1 MLTVIVQKRIVAILL
16 IIILLGCK
24 TTPDNNIPIKD
35 TITIKAEDGK
45 AISSDLNGS
54 GYPGDSINLVKML
67 QTGYVFHEEEVWST
81 AHQDKWMGLFKKGN
95 SYYLANT
102 RIQTLK
108 AHDAIVDEDTA
119 TKTGWEILVQH
130 DDTCLYLIE
139 SVSYLQ
145 ERSVQSLSLSNT
157 TILPGEEVKVQYNGL
172 TYELSATG
180 KRVKEDDYFVV
191 SDYRLYITATVNNV
205 SKKQLLVHIP
215 AFEEKMTNIL
225 FVGDIDGDGKL
236 DFIIDTSYHYNLTRP
251 TLYLSKPA
259 SDQELVKPVGMHATV
274 GC

>member
-1 MLTVIVQKRIVAILL
+1 MLTVIGQKRILAILL
-16 IIILLGCK
+16 IIVLVGCK
-24 TTPDNNIPIKD
+24 TSPDSNTVIKD
-35 TITIKAEDGK
+35 TSTIKTEDDK
-45 AISSDLNGS
+45 VITNLDKS

-67 QTGYVFHEEEVWST
+67 QTDYVFHEEEVWPT
-81 AHQDKWMGLFKKGN
+81 AHQDKWMGLFKKGD

-108 AHDAIVDEDTA
+108 AHDALLDEDTT

-145 ERSVQSLSLSNT
+145 ERAVQSLSLSNT
-157 TILPGEEVKVQYNGL
+157 TILPGEQVKVQYNGV

-180 KRVKEDDYFVV
+180 RKVKDGDYFAV

-205 SKKQLLVHIP
+205 SKKQLLVYIP
-215 AFEEKMTNIL
+215 AFEEKMINIL

-251 TLYLSKPA
+251 TLYLSKPT